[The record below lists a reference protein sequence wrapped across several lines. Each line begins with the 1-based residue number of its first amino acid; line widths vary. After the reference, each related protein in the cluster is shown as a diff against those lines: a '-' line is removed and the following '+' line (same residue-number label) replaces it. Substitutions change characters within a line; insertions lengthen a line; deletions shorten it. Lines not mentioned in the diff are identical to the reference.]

1 MEEPEGGPGGPG
13 DPNSPRG
20 IPLARLPPPGSH
32 GLPSGYCLASLKLNQ
47 TISMGLICY
56 VSLESYGQTLVP
68 QIVVLSEF

>member
-1 MEEPEGGPGGPG
+1 MEEPEGWPGGPG

-20 IPLARLPPPGSH
+20 IPLARLHPPGSP
-32 GLPSGYCLASLKLNQ
+32 GLLSGSCLASMELHQ
-47 TISMGLICY
+47 TIAMGLICY